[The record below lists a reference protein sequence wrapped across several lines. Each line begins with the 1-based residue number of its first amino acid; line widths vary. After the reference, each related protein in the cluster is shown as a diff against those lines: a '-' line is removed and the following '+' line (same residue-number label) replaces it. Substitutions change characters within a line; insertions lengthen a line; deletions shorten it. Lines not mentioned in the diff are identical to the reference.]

1 MISILRVIDRKAGV
15 YALDSESGI
24 FKSSNIILMELG
36 KILERS
42 LTMDPET
49 FKRSL
54 LKLDHPE

>member
-1 MISILRVIDRKAGV
+1 VISILRVIDRKAGI

-42 LTMDPET
+42 LTMDSET

>member
-1 MISILRVIDRKAGV
+1 MISILRVIDRKAGI

-42 LTMDPET
+42 LTMDSET

>member
-1 MISILRVIDRKAGV
+1 MISILRVIDRKAGI
-15 YALDSESGI
+15 YALDSESSI

-42 LTMDPET
+42 LTMDSET